1 MYLWISLLS
10 SACVYMLKP
19 QFSFHCLLLCLY
31 TQLQLMRSW
40 LGVLLDWSCSSCR
53 MIRICCRKPVYRHA
67 QNIHEVSSWR
77 RFPKIFVETR
87 LHHYMNWTCPSFSKT
102 NSQPIGGWRC
112 TATQLSNTISILHK
126 AESLEL
132 SGDEVVEGQT
142 VEQEGENSEGDVSAF
157 KESEQG
163 QRNNTHCPL
172 WIRSKV

>member
-142 VEQEGENSEGDVSAF
+142 VEQEGETQRGMYQLSRNLSKD
-157 KESEQG
+157 KETTPTVHYG
-163 QRNNTHCPL
+163 
-172 WIRSKV
+172 